1 MPVTLTLNKNG
12 TEVCWSN
19 KSGLSRSSLQHIIS
33 NSPAKSTEIQPSIT
47 IPPALHLHHSNFD
60 LLNELPNEEKM
71 CKDQLHQLVKNL
83 RLELDFA
90 QLHVS
95 ELDKSVWT
103 LQAQLVIENAATS
116 SRSNYM
122 RRKGKRRRTT

>member
-1 MPVTLTLNKNG
+1 
-12 TEVCWSN
+12 
-19 KSGLSRSSLQHIIS
+19 
-33 NSPAKSTEIQPSIT
+33 
-47 IPPALHLHHSNFD
+47 
-60 LLNELPNEEKM
+60 M